1 MQPKIICGINI
12 YFLMETTKI
21 SNFQK
26 RNENSIRLL
35 AFIKAKKG
43 MGKELL
49 EILSKLAEP
58 TLEEEGNISY
68 VPHIST
74 ENPNEILFDEIWMD
88 NTSLDE
94 HFKKQY
100 MNNLLA
106 DIGHL
111 IDKPIVLKKYKE
123 AFINK

>member
-1 MQPKIICGINI
+1 
-12 YFLMETTKI
+12 METTKI
-21 SNFQK
+21 SKFQQ

-43 MGKELL
+43 RGKELL
-49 EILSKLAEP
+49 EVLLKLVEP

-68 VPHIST
+68 IPHVSM
-74 ENPNEILFDEIWMD
+74 ENPDEILFDEIWMD

-100 MNNLLA
+100 MTNLPA

-111 IDKPIVLKKYKE
+111 IDEPIVLKKYKE
-123 AFINK
+123 CFPINN